1 MNRSKK
7 IIIYIIGILLIT
19 LILLGI
25 TYAYFLTKIK
35 GNTNEK
41 SISISTANLELVY
54 KDESPNI
61 EVDALMPGTII
72 GTKSFSVTSK
82 STVNVEYGVFVENLV
97 YKFDYPT
104 ITYTLKCTSSKG
116 TECNSISSTSF
127 PTTNDLLVSN
137 EIEPGE
143 VQTYDL
149 TVYYGDNGLDQ
160 SNDMNK
166 EFSGKIQIYD
176 LKNTIDIKGKVENYS
191 LDDYVKVSS
200 SDPKISQINNDGEY
214 KVVGVKPEDHEI
226 TLFKKDDTG
235 YKEYKSNFIVEQSK
249 SEEIV
254 NSTYKVNNDTRLLI
268 MDVKQSDNNLSI
280 TNNDFLKYED
290 GKYYSDISDSVVYA
304 NYTLTTV
311 ATQAPVEDDSVA
323 MVDDNIRLL
332 SNKFDDKLT
341 AWFTDTA
348 TATLKIKYDGTK
360 SSNTINKVSKI
371 AAGKLDVN
379 MYLDDNEAV
388 KDFVYDGEVNWDK
401 QFEFNLKISNEGN
414 LFLKYKTIFTISNV
428 DVDKLKK
435 YLYVKV
441 YDENNNLISEGNE
454 INLDNDKNIL
464 KPGEIHIYKVIIML
478 KV

>member
-1 MNRSKK
+1 MNKTKK
-7 IIIYIIGILLIT
+7 IIICITGILLIT
-19 LILLGI
+19 LILVGL

-35 GNTNEK
+35 GNMNEK
-41 SISISTANLELVY
+41 SISVSTANLELVY

-61 EVDALMPGTII
+61 EVDALMPGTTI

-82 STVNVEYGVFVENLV
+82 SNVNVKYGVFVENLV

-137 EIEPGE
+137 DIEPGE

-191 LDDYVKVSS
+191 SNDYVRVSS
-200 SDPKISQINNDGEY
+200 NDPKISQINNEGEY
-214 KVVGVKPEDHEI
+214 KVVGVKPENHEI

-254 NSTYKVNNDTRLLI
+254 DSTYKVNNDTRMII
-268 MDVKQSDNNLSI
+268 MDVKQSENSLSI
-280 TNNDFLKYED
+280 TNNDFVKYED

-311 ATQAPVEDDSVA
+311 ATQAPVEDDSISMA
-323 MVDDNIRLL
+323 DDKIGLL
-332 SNKFDDKLT
+332 SNKFDNKL

-360 SSNTINKVSKI
+360 SSNTINQVSKI
-371 AAGKLDVN
+371 QASNLDVN
-379 MYLDDNEAV
+379 MYLDDNESV
-388 KDFVYDGEVNWDK
+388 KDFVYDGEVDWDE
-401 QFEFNLKISNEGN
+401 QFEFNLKITNEGT
-414 LFLKYKTIFTISNV
+414 LALKYKTILTINNV

-435 YLYVKV
+435 YLYVEV
-441 YDENNNLISEGNE
+441 YDEDDNLISEGSEITLNE
-454 INLDNDKNIL
+454 NVL
-464 KPGEIHIYKVIIML
+464 KAGENHIYKVIIML